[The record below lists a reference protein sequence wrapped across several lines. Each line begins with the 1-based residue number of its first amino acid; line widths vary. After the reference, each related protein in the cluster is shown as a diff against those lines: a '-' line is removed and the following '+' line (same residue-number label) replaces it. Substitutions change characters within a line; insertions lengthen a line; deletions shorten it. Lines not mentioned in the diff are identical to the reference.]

1 MAQEEDTLIGPSES
15 DIDQAKEFQ
24 KDLDVE
30 NNDLLKPSKSE
41 KAALIND
48 SVYLYLKEI
57 GKIPTINAEKE
68 IEIAR
73 EIRSDDEEISD
84 RAQRALVQANLRLVV
99 SIAKR
104 YARNSNQLL
113 DLIQEGNLGLMKAA
127 AKFDYRKGYR
137 FSTFATWWIRQAISR
152 SIADKSRTI
161 RIPVHMIE
169 IAGKLNKV
177 KLELRQVLNRDAKPE
192 EIAKEMDISMQKLEE
207 IENLQ
212 IKTVSMSTKLKGEEG
227 VDISDFIA
235 SNNAFKSPDEH
246 TNSTLLRG
254 ELKTIIEELTE
265 LEQNI
270 LFLKY
275 GIAADRSYELEEL
288 SEILEIPKAQ
298 VKKYEARALRKL
310 KLYAKDIKD
319 LKEFLN

>member
-1 MAQEEDTLIGPSES
+1 MAREEDLLVGPSES
-15 DIDQAKEFQ
+15 DIDEVKEFQ
-24 KDLDVE
+24 KDLDTDAPE
-30 NNDLLKPSKSE
+30 LTKQSKSE

-57 GKIPTINAEKE
+57 GKIPTISAERE

-73 EIRSDDEEISD
+73 EIRSEDNEISD
-84 RAQRALVQANLRLVV
+84 KAQRALVQANLRLVV

-113 DLIQEGNLGLMKAA
+113 DLIQEGNLGLIKAA
-127 AKFDYRKGYR
+127 AKFDFRKGYR

-169 IAGKLNKV
+169 MASKLNKV
-177 KLELRQVLNRDAKPE
+177 KLELRQALNRDPKPE
-192 EIAKEMDISMQKLEE
+192 EIAQELDISMDKLEE

-246 TNSTLLRG
+246 TSSTLLRG
-254 ELKTIIEELTE
+254 ELKNIIEELTE
-265 LEQNI
+265 IEQNI

-275 GIAADRSYELEEL
+275 GIAADRTYDNNELAD
-288 SEILEIPKAQ
+288 ILEIPKAQ
-298 VKKYEARALRKL
+298 VKKFEARALRKL
-310 KLYAKDIKD
+310 KLFAKDIKD

>member
-1 MAQEEDTLIGPSES
+1 MAEDEDLLIGPSEA
-15 DIDQAKEFQ
+15 DIDETREFQ
-24 KDLDVE
+24 RDLDVDE
-30 NNDLLKPSKSE
+30 EVIFKQPKESSPLV
-41 KAALIND
+41 ND

-57 GKIPTINAEKE
+57 GKIPTINADQE
-68 IEIAR
+68 IETAR
-73 EIRSDDEEISD
+73 DIQSDDKKISD
-84 RAQRALVQANLRLVV
+84 KAQRALVRANLRLVV

-127 AKFDYRKGYR
+127 AKFDYKKGYR
-137 FSTFATWWIRQAISR
+137 FSTFATWWIRQSISR

-169 IAGKLNKV
+169 YASKLNKS
-177 KLELRQVLNRDAKPE
+177 KIALRQALNRDPKPA
-192 EIAKEMDISMQKLEE
+192 EIASHMNISLEKLDE
-207 IENLQ
+207 IENLHV
-212 IKTVSMSTKLKGEEG
+212 KTVSMSTKIKGEEG

-235 SNNAFKSPDEH
+235 SNNAFASPDDH
-246 TNSTLLRG
+246 TSATLLRK
-254 ELKTIIEELTE
+254 ELKTIIEELNE
-265 LEQNI
+265 LEQNV

-275 GIAADRSYELEEL
+275 GIATDKEYTHEEL
-288 SEILEIPKAQ
+288 AEILEIPKAQ
-298 VKKYEARALRKL
+298 VKKLEARALRKL

>member
-1 MAQEEDTLIGPSES
+1 MAEDEDLLIGPSEA
-15 DIDQAKEFQ
+15 DIDETREFQ
-24 KDLDVE
+24 RDLDVDE
-30 NNDLLKPSKSE
+30 EVIFKQPKESSPLV
-41 KAALIND
+41 ND
-48 SVYLYLKEI
+48 SVYLYLREI
-57 GKIPTINAEKE
+57 GKIPTITADQE
-68 IEIAR
+68 IETAR
-73 EIRSDDEEISD
+73 GIQSEDKKTSDK
-84 RAQRALVQANLRLVV
+84 AQRALVRANLRLVV

-127 AKFDYRKGYR
+127 SKFDYKKGYR
-137 FSTFATWWIRQAISR
+137 FSTFATWWIRQSISR

-169 IAGKLNKV
+169 YASKLNKSKV
-177 KLELRQVLNRDAKPE
+177 ALRQALNRDPKPD
-192 EIAKEMDISMQKLEE
+192 EIARHMNISLEKLDE

-212 IKTVSMSTKLKGEEG
+212 VKTVSMSTKVKGEEG

-235 SNNAFKSPDEH
+235 SNNAFASPDDH
-246 TNSTLLRG
+246 TSATLLRK
-254 ELKTIIEELTE
+254 ELKTIIEELNE
-265 LEQNI
+265 LEQNV

-275 GIAADRSYELEEL
+275 THEEL
-288 SEILEIPKAQ
+288 AEILEIPKAQ
-298 VKKYEARALRKL
+298 VKKLEARALRKL

>member
-1 MAQEEDTLIGPSES
+1 MEEEDLLVGPSDA
-15 DIDQAKEFQ
+15 DIDETREFQ
-24 KDLDVE
+24 KDLEVDEEFIFKQTKETSPLV
-30 NNDLLKPSKSE
+30 
-41 KAALIND
+41 ND
-48 SVYLYLKEI
+48 SVYLYLREI
-57 GKIPTINAEKE
+57 GKIPTITADRE

-73 EIRSDDEEISD
+73 DIQSEEKALSDK
-84 RAQRALVQANLRLVV
+84 AQRSLVRANLRLVV

-113 DLIQEGNLGLMKAA
+113 DLIQEGNLGLMKASS
-127 AKFDYRKGYR
+127 KFDYKKGYR

-169 IAGKLNKV
+169 YASKLNKS
-177 KLELRQVLNRDAKPE
+177 KTALRQALNRDPKPE
-192 EIAKEMDISMQKLEE
+192 EIAQHMDISLEKLEE

-212 IKTVSMSTKLKGEEG
+212 IKTVSMSTKVKGEDG

-235 SNNAFKSPDEH
+235 SNNAFIAPDDH
-246 TNSTLLRG
+246 ASSTLLMK
-254 ELKTIIEELTE
+254 ELKSIIEELSE
-265 LEQNI
+265 QEQNI

-275 GIAADRSYELEEL
+275 GVATDREYTSDEL

-298 VKKYEARALRKL
+298 IKKLEAKALRKL
-310 KLYAKDIKD
+310 KFYAKDIED